1 MKTTRSL
8 QAISLVAL
16 VAGFGSLLLLAALS
30 GCAANDG
37 STASAKPQTFT
48 ESDEPE
54 SRKRATNRLKLAVLY
69 FQDSK
74 YNFALDEIK
83 QAILIDPTW
92 SEPYGMRG
100 LIHLQTGD
108 YRQAEISFQKALEIN
123 PHASDIMHN
132 YGFLLC
138 KMQRPV
144 QAMKMFA
151 AALADPGYGQRAK
164 TWAEQGNCQLAN
176 GMTAE
181 AETSYMRSYELD
193 AGNPATGFNLASL
206 LFQRRE
212 LNRAQFYA
220 RRINNSDRAS
230 AESLWLGI
238 KIERSLGATGAQ
250 VQLESQLRR
259 RFGQSIQAMAL
270 ERGAFDE

>member
-1 MKTTRSL
+1 MNITRSF
-8 QAISLVAL
+8 QAVSLL
-16 VAGFGSLLLLAALS
+16 SLLGCCLSLLLLSGLS
-30 GCAANDG
+30 GCSASGPA
-37 STASAKPQTFT
+37 ASAKPETFT

-83 QAILIDPTW
+83 QAILIDPSW

-100 LIHLQTGD
+100 LINLQTGD
-108 YRQAEISFQKALEIN
+108 YRQAELSFQKALEIN
-123 PHASDIMHN
+123 PQASDIKHN

-144 QAMKMFA
+144 QGMKMFA

-176 GMTAE
+176 GMRPEAE
-181 AETSYMRSYELD
+181 ASYMRSYELD
-193 AGNPATGFNLASL
+193 PANPATGFNLATL
-206 LFQRRE
+206 LLQRGD
-212 LNRAQFYA
+212 LHRAQFYA

-238 KIERSLGATGAQ
+238 KIERSLGAGDAQ
-250 VQLESQLRR
+250 AQLESQLRR
-259 RFGQSIQAMAL
+259 RFGQSVQAIAL

>member
-1 MKTTRSL
+1 MSTTRSF
-8 QAISLVAL
+8 QAVSLL
-16 VAGFGSLLLLAALS
+16 SFLGCGLSLLLLSGLA
-30 GCAANDG
+30 GCAASG
-37 STASAKPQTFT
+37 PGVSAKPETFT

-83 QAILIDPTW
+83 QAILIDPSW

-100 LIHLQTGD
+100 LINLQTGD
-108 YRQAEISFQKALEIN
+108 YRQAELSFQKALEIN
-123 PHASDIMHN
+123 PQASDIKHN

-144 QAMKMFA
+144 QGMKMFA

-164 TWAEQGNCQLAN
+164 TWAEQGNCQLAH
-176 GMTAE
+176 GMRPEAE
-181 AETSYMRSYELD
+181 ASYLRSYELD
-193 AGNPATGFNLASL
+193 PANPATGFNLATL
-206 LFQRRE
+206 LLQRGD

-238 KIERSLGATGAQ
+238 KIERSLGAGDAQ
-250 VQLESQLRR
+250 AQLESQLRR
-259 RFGQSIQAMAL
+259 RFGQSVQATAL

>member
-1 MKTTRSL
+1 MKTTRPL
-8 QAISLVAL
+8 QAVSLLAL
-16 VAGFGSLLLLAALS
+16 IGGGWALLLLLGLS
-30 GCAANDG
+30 GCAGGGAT
-37 STASAKPQTFT
+37 SSAKQETFT

-54 SRKRATNRLKLAVLY
+54 NRKRATNRLKLAVLY

-83 QAILIDPTW
+83 QAILIDPNW

-100 LIHLQTGD
+100 LINLQTGD
-108 YRQAEISFQKALEIN
+108 YRLAELSFQKALEIN
-123 PHASDIMHN
+123 PQASDIKHN

-144 QAMKMFA
+144 QGMKMFA

-176 GMTAE
+176 GMRAE
-181 AETSYMRSYELD
+181 AEASYLRSYELD
-193 AGNPATGFNLASL
+193 PGNPATGFNLASL
-206 LFQRRE
+206 LFQRGE

-220 RRINNSDRAS
+220 RRINNSERAS
-230 AESLWLGI
+230 PESLWLGI
-238 KIERSLGATGAQ
+238 KIERSLGAADAQ
-250 VQLESQLRR
+250 AQLEAQLRR
-259 RFGQSIQAMAL
+259 RYGQSIQAMAL
-270 ERGAFDE
+270 ERGAFNE

>member
-8 QAISLVAL
+8 QAVSLVAL
-16 VAGFGSLLLLAALS
+16 SAGFLSLLLLAGLS
-30 GCAANDG
+30 GCAGGG
-37 STASAKPQTFT
+37 SSASAKPETFT

-54 SRKRATNRLKLAVLY
+54 NRKRATNRLKLAVLY
-69 FQDSK
+69 FQDAK

-83 QAILIDPTW
+83 QAILIDPNW

-100 LIHLQTGD
+100 LINMQTGD
-108 YRQAEISFQKALEIN
+108 YRLAELSFQKALEIN
-123 PHASDIMHN
+123 PQASDIKHN

-144 QAMKMFA
+144 QGMKMFA
-151 AALADPGYGQRAK
+151 AALADAGYGQRAK

-176 GMTAE
+176 GMKAE
-181 AETSYMRSYELD
+181 AEASYLRSYELD
-193 AGNPATGFNLASL
+193 PGNPATGFNLASL
-206 LFQRRE
+206 LVQRGE
-212 LNRAQFYA
+212 LKRAQFYA

-238 KIERSLGATGAQ
+238 KIERSLGAADAQ
-250 VQLESQLRR
+250 AQLESQLRR

>member
-1 MKTTRSL
+1 MKTLQPL
-8 QAISLVAL
+8 QAVSLSAL
-16 VAGFGSLLLLAALS
+16 LVGLFVLLLSGLS
-30 GCAANDG
+30 GCVANG
-37 STASAKPQTFT
+37 PTASAKPETFT

-69 FQDSK
+69 FQDAK

-83 QAILIDPTW
+83 QAILIDPRW
-92 SEPYGMRG
+92 FEPYGMRG

-108 YRQAEISFQKALEIN
+108 YSQAELSFQKALEIN
-123 PHASDIMHN
+123 PQASDIKHN

-144 QAMKMFA
+144 QGMKMFA

-176 GMTAE
+176 GLTAE
-181 AETSYMRSYELD
+181 AETSFMHSYELD
-193 AGNPATGFNLASL
+193 AGNPATGFNLAAL
-206 LFQRRE
+206 LFQRGE
-212 LNRAQFYA
+212 VSRAQFYA

-238 KIERSLGATGAQ
+238 KIERSLGAGAAQ
-250 VQLESQLRR
+250 AQLEAQLRK
-259 RFGQSIQAMAL
+259 RFGQSVQTMAL
-270 ERGAFDE
+270 DRGAFNE